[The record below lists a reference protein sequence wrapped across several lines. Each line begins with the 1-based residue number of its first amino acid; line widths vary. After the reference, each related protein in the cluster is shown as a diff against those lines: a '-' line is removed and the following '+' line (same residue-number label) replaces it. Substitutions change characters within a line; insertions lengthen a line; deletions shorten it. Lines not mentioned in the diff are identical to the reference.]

1 VKVAISARGP
11 NPNSEVDE
19 SFGRAYW
26 FIIYD
31 EATTLWSAV
40 DNSEIRNSHDNV
52 GVKASRLLTELG
64 VDVLI
69 TGETGPKAYRALSEE
84 GIDVFHDAS
93 GTVQET
99 YLAWQRGLLR
109 KAAHANRG
117 EPILPGF
124 QAGAKTRDGTKGY
137 VGLAEKL
144 PGPLRI
150 DSRTLNE
157 KRTGGGG

>member
-1 VKVAISARGP
+1 MKVAISARGP

-109 KAAHANRG
+109 KAAHANSQGSPYCLVSRPVQKPVTAPKVMLG
-117 EPILPGF
+117 LLKNY
-124 QAGAKTRDGTKGY
+124 QAH
-137 VGLAEKL
+137 
-144 PGPLRI
+144 
-150 DSRTLNE
+150 
-157 KRTGGGG
+157 